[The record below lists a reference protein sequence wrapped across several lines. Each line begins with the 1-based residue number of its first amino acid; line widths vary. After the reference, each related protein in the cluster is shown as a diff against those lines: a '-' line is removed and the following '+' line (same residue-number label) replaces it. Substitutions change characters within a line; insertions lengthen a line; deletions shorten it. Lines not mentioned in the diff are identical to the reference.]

1 MSGAVIPRGRERK
14 IQKKYEKTCEKPR
27 GLERGERERKAR
39 RSAGDRRGST
49 RRPRRTAEKDP
60 RRRDDHPRR
69 RVMSQIGSVA
79 PGGVP
84 ASGPNPAA
92 AVSAAGASNANPFA
106 SLTSGDEFLQLLVAQ
121 LQHQDPM
128 NPMSPT
134 SLMAQTAQ
142 LAMVQDL
149 QQVESE
155 MTTVQSTLST
165 LDAAGLVGRT
175 VTATSASGTQVSGV
189 VSGVRVS
196 ASGVDLEV
204 DGSLVPLSGLQSIAA
219 GASSSA
225 VSGDEAGT
233 S

>member
-1 MSGAVIPRGRERK
+1 
-14 IQKKYEKTCEKPR
+14 
-27 GLERGERERKAR
+27 
-39 RSAGDRRGST
+39 
-49 RRPRRTAEKDP
+49 
-60 RRRDDHPRR
+60 
-69 RVMSQIGSVA
+69 MSQFGSVA

-84 ASGPNPAA
+84 ASGLYPA
-92 AVSAAGASNANPFA
+92 AVSSTAGASNANPFA

-142 LAMVQDL
+142 LAMVQEL

-155 MTTVQSTLST
+155 MTRVQSTLST

-196 ASGVDLEV
+196 AGGVDLEV

-219 GASSSA
+219 GGSGSA
-225 VSGDEAGT
+225 VPGGQVGT